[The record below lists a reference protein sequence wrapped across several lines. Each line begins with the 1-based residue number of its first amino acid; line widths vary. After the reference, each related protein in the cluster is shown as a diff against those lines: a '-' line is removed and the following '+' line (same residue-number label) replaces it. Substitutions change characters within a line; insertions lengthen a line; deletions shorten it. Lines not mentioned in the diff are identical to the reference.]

1 MSALEERIAALEDVV
16 RHVKKAWNDVI
27 MERDRFA
34 AENNALRKRLTEIE
48 GRMQDLTQKE
58 SLQDR
63 EVGYGRE
70 NDKGALLDAKKEI
83 RTYIAEIDRC
93 LETLN
98 SI

>member
-16 RHVKKAWNDVI
+16 RHVKKSWNDVNL
-27 MERDRFA
+27 ERDRLRT
-34 AENNALRKRLTEIE
+34 ENKILRERLNEIE
-48 GRMQDLTQKE
+48 GRMQGLTQKG
-58 SLQDR
+58 SLQEYEVHSDR
-63 EVGYGRE
+63 DV
-70 NDKGALLDAKKEI
+70 DKGSLIDAKKEI